1 MDILLRGIWFGS
13 RDRGTVH
20 CRCMEQRNF
29 FNSVLL
35 RCLEPGERVEADN
48 GYVGHADKINLN

>member
-1 MDILLRGIWFGS
+1 
-13 RDRGTVH
+13 
-20 CRCMEQRNF
+20 
-29 FNSVLL
+29 L